1 VSNQNLGGW
10 TTYNDEISAEAKKIF
25 DTALGSLL
33 GVKYTPLSV
42 ASQVVA
48 GTNYSF
54 FCNAQGAYLNAPN
67 NGAIV
72 SISSPLDGIPHVT
85 QITVVSH

>member
-1 VSNQNLGGW
+1 MPNQNSHGW
-10 TTYNDEISAEAKKIF
+10 STYSDEISAEAKKIF

-33 GVKYTPLSV
+33 GMKYTPLSV
-42 ASQVVA
+42 ASQVAA

-54 FCNAQGAYLNAPN
+54 FCNAQAAYVNAPV
-67 NGAIV
+67 NGVIV
-72 SISSPLDGIPHVT
+72 SICDPLEGAPHVT

>member
-1 VSNQNLGGW
+1 MSNQNLGGW
-10 TTYNDEISAEAKKIF
+10 TTYSDEISAEAKKIF

-72 SISSPLDGIPHVT
+72 SIFNPLDGTPHVT

>member
-1 VSNQNLGGW
+1 MSNETLGGW
-10 TTYNDEISAEAKKIF
+10 TTYSNAISAEAKKAF
-25 DTALGSLL
+25 DTALDGLT
-33 GVKYTPLSV
+33 GVNYTPLSV

-54 FCNAQGAYLNAPN
+54 FCNAQGVYPNAAN

-72 SISSPLDGIPHVT
+72 SIFSPLNGTAHITNISAIPH
-85 QITVVSH
+85 